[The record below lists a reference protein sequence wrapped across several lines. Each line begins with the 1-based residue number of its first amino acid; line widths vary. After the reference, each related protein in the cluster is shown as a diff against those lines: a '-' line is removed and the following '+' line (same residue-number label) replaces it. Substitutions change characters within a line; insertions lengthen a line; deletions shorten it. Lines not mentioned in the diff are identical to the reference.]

1 MLTVIAD
8 KKNINGNEIKITDK
22 SDCNHIRNVF
32 RLGAGDDVR
41 IVDGEFE
48 YITEIKEISG
58 KEIKL
63 KIIQKNND
71 DYSLKINI
79 DAAIGILKNE
89 KMNMAIKK
97 LTEIGIN
104 RIIPLQTERVV
115 VKINEK
121 KEKWDITVKEALKQC
136 KGVKFTEIAPITK
149 LQSINYELYDKIV
162 YAYEESC
169 ENASLTDIIDEN
181 DNNILY
187 IVGPEGGMT
196 KEETFFL
203 KEKGAIEIS
212 LGKRILRAETA
223 AIVIGGILANVYG

>member
-169 ENASLTDIIDEN
+169 ENASLADIIDEN

-196 KEETFFL
+196 KEETLFL

-223 AIVIGGILANVYG
+223 AIVIGGILANVYK

>member
-121 KEKWDITVKEALKQC
+121 KEKWDITVREALKQC
-136 KGVKFTEIAPITK
+136 KGVKFTEIAPVTK

-169 ENASLTDIIDEN
+169 ENASLADIIDEN

-223 AIVIGGILANVYG
+223 AIVIGGILANVYK

>member
-196 KEETFFL
+196 KEETLFL

>member
-1 MLTVIAD
+1 LTVIAD

-104 RIIPLQTERVV
+104 RIIPLKTERVV

-169 ENASLTDIIDEN
+169 ENASLADIIDEN

-196 KEETFFL
+196 KEETLFL

>member
-1 MLTVIAD
+1 
-8 KKNINGNEIKITDK
+8 
-22 SDCNHIRNVF
+22 
-32 RLGAGDDVR
+32 
-41 IVDGEFE
+41 
-48 YITEIKEISG
+48 
-58 KEIKL
+58 
-63 KIIQKNND
+63 
-71 DYSLKINI
+71 
-79 DAAIGILKNE
+79 
-89 KMNMAIKK
+89 MAIKK

-169 ENASLTDIIDEN
+169 ENASLADIIDEN

>member
-162 YAYEESC
+162 YAYEESS
-169 ENASLTDIIDEN
+169 ENASLADIIDEN

>member
-8 KKNINGNEIKITDK
+8 KKNIIGNEIKITDK

-32 RLGAGDDVR
+32 RLGVGDDVR

-169 ENASLTDIIDEN
+169 ENASLADIIDEN

>member
-32 RLGAGDDVR
+32 RLGTGDDVR

-162 YAYEESC
+162 YAYEESS
-169 ENASLTDIIDEN
+169 ENASLADIIDEN

>member
-41 IVDGEFE
+41 AVDGEFE

-162 YAYEESC
+162 YAYEGSS
-169 ENASLTDIIDEN
+169 ENASLADIIDEN

-196 KEETFFL
+196 KEETSFL

>member
-1 MLTVIAD
+1 
-8 KKNINGNEIKITDK
+8 
-22 SDCNHIRNVF
+22 
-32 RLGAGDDVR
+32 
-41 IVDGEFE
+41 
-48 YITEIKEISG
+48 
-58 KEIKL
+58 
-63 KIIQKNND
+63 
-71 DYSLKINI
+71 
-79 DAAIGILKNE
+79 
-89 KMNMAIKK
+89 MNMAIKK

-196 KEETFFL
+196 KEETLFL

>member
-89 KMNMAIKK
+89 KMNMSIKK

-169 ENASLTDIIDEN
+169 ENASLADIIDEN

-196 KEETFFL
+196 KEETLFL

>member
-1 MLTVIAD
+1 LTVIAD

-169 ENASLTDIIDEN
+169 ENASLADIIDEN

-196 KEETFFL
+196 KEETLFL

>member
-169 ENASLTDIIDEN
+169 ENASLADIIDEN

-223 AIVIGGILANVYG
+223 AIVIGGILANVYK

>member
-162 YAYEESC
+162 YAYEESS
-169 ENASLTDIIDEN
+169 ENASLADIIDEN

-196 KEETFFL
+196 KEETLFL

>member
-136 KGVKFTEIAPITK
+136 KGVKFTKIAPITK

-169 ENASLTDIIDEN
+169 ENASLADIIDEN